1 MSDIRSISVH
11 FRLESLIASLP
22 DRQVPATKNQRS
34 FSTTALP
41 SGHPQRKNSRERKTV
56 ASLHPLTPHDVQC
69 LTSLHEVATR
79 GNGLHE
85 KGQKEQ
91 EEGEQQ
97 EPTIKEEEE
106 EEVRLT
112 LSTPAQIYSVGTTFS
127 Q

>member
-1 MSDIRSISVH
+1 MIFLSCS

-22 DRQVPATKNQRS
+22 DRQVPSTKNQRS

-79 GNGLHE
+79 GNGLNE
-85 KGQKEQ
+85 KGQEQ
-91 EEGEQQ
+91 EEGEKQ

-106 EEVRLT
+106 EEVRLM
-112 LSTPAQIYSVGTTFS
+112 Y
-127 Q
+127 